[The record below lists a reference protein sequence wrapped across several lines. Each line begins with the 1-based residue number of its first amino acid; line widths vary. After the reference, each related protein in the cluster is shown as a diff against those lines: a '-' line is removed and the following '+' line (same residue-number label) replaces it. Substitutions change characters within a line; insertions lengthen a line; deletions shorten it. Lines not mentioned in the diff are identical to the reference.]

1 MAFTEYGGADELFW
15 LARKANPTIPATL
28 NQSTCYFPKLVTA
41 DELATVTMAGKYNS
55 GVRGYVELDYTRLDL
70 AKLFKNGP
78 MKIGVLTAKPLLEL
92 LDDIYLSTGYRFD
105 VTDLVPVT
113 PAADQTLPWRVVL
126 KAAKTSFIYY
136 GEVEVELVSRKEF
149 LTEAMSVRDIDAVLE
164 WNPGYSINA
173 NKRAEILTFGV
184 DYTNKHKE
192 LATFELGNMNQS
204 TAEVM
209 RDILNDIDQLPWR
222 ADPGS
227 TDWGLTGATV
237 VFNGKPEDYDP
248 VWWGSADVRRPNRR
262 YDRVLVIDWTVNWSG
277 GISFCHGTS
286 AFIHY
291 NSPLDNEVLDGN
303 S

>member
-55 GVRGYVELDYTRLDL
+55 GVRGYAELDYTRLDL

-78 MKIGVLTAKPLLEL
+78 VKIGVLAAKPLLDL
-92 LDDIYLSTGYRFD
+92 LEDIYLSTGYRFD
-105 VTDLVPVT
+105 KTDLVPVT
-113 PAADQTLPWRVVL
+113 PTVEQTLPWRVTL

-136 GEVEVELVSRKEF
+136 GEIEVELVSRKAF
-149 LTEAMSVRDIDAVLE
+149 LTEAMLVRDVDAVLE
-164 WNPGYSINA
+164 WNPGYSTNP
-173 NKRAEILTFGV
+173 NKRAELLTFGV
-184 DYTNKHKE
+184 DYTNKHAE
-192 LATFELGNMNQS
+192 LSAFELGVMSQPS
-204 TAEVM
+204 AEVM
-209 RDILNDIDQLPWR
+209 RDILNDIDQLPWK
-222 ADPGS
+222 ADTGAGG
-227 TDWGLTGATV
+227 WGLTFAAV
-237 VFNGKPEDYDP
+237 VFNGKTEDYDP
-248 VWWGSADVRRPNRR
+248 VWWGSADIRRPNPR
-262 YDRVLVIDWTVNWSG
+262 YDRVLVIDWTVNYAG
-277 GISFCHGTS
+277 GLGFCRGTS